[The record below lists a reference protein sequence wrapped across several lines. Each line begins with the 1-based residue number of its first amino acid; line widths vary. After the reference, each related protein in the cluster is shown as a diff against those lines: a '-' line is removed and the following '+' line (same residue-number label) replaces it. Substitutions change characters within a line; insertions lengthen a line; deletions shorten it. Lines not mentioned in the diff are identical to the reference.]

1 MALTPKVQK
10 EFAGFDMEQ
19 VMPKLGYTGPNQID
33 DIRKFL
39 TANPN
44 AARKLDKWGTMAS
57 KMIRGEAVD
66 TVFRSQ
72 VSTPNLVGN
81 NKPPQQAP
89 SQVKTAINNPSQQPR
104 VQMQEGGD
112 VENPAPTTGQTP
124 AMQKTAE
131 IMDDP
136 FAAVG
141 SDVKLK
147 PDLVTDE
154 QIKSGEIAAGTGQ
167 LKDRKPEKY
176 IGTDPI
182 VIPFEESAL
191 GTGTGTGTKR
201 LATGDTVN
209 VVDTVVEATVPEA
222 LADISVHK
230 AQDDIDKKA
239 AVEKPVGVVSE
250 EAQVDPA
257 QLPPDKLAQLDLKAP
272 QLGEAQKV
280 IAPDKRVVE
289 GGELIEGVADAA
301 KASKFVEGV
310 EAATGAPSSAATVK
324 GQLTSLME
332 DFEGSEPPAW
342 AAGGMR
348 QAVAALAKR
357 GMSASSLA
365 GQAIVQAAME
375 SAMPIAMADAQTT
388 AQFESMNLSNR
399 QQMAM
404 LRAEKRAQFMGQEF
418 DQDFQARVQNAAK
431 VSDIANMN
439 FSAEQTIALENARMA
454 QTVDLTN
461 LSNRQAK
468 LMADVAAMTQV
479 DLTNLNNRQQ
489 AAVQNAKSFL
499 EMDMSNLEIDQQAAM
514 FEAQSRVQALFTDVA
529 AENAA
534 EQFDQETSKFFA
546 SLEAQTSQYNAGQ
559 ANAIAQYN
567 AGQENTMLQ
576 FYENLDNNREQ
587 FNAENQL
594 EIASSNAKWRQSIT
608 TQNNAL
614 TNASN
619 QINAQTALGLTNT
632 AYNNMWQ
639 RDRDI
644 LDFTFSTAKAA
655 KQQQYTLTN
664 LAVAEDIAAAK
675 AAAEASGG
683 FWGSIL
689 DAGLKILVN
698 KATGGTVTT
707 D

>member
-72 VSTPNLVGN
+72 VSTPNLVGE

-104 VQMQEGGD
+104 VQMKKGGSVKKDGNSDFKLNPDIYDKDGNVKGNVDIKPFSQETTT
-112 VENPAPTTGQTP
+112 PTTGQTP

-131 IMDDP
+131 IMADP

-141 SDVKLK
+141 SDVKIK

-154 QIKSGEIAAGTGQ
+154 QVKEGEIATGTGQ
-167 LKDRKPEKY
+167 LKDR
-176 IGTDPI
+176 T
-182 VIPFEESAL
+182 
-191 GTGTGTGTKR
+191 
-201 LATGDTVN
+201 TGDTVN
-209 VVDTVVEATVPEA
+209 VVDNVVEATVPEA

-418 DQDFQARVQNAAK
+418 DQAFQARVQNAAK
-431 VSDIANMN
+431 ISDIANMN

-461 LSNRQAK
+461 LSNQQAK

-608 TQNNAL
+608 TQNNAI

-689 DAGLKILVN
+689 DAGLKILVS
-698 KATGGTVTT
+698 KATGGTVST
-707 D
+707 

>member
-39 TANPN
+39 SANPN

-66 TVFRSQ
+66 TIFRSQ
-72 VSTPNLVGN
+72 VSTPNLVGE

-104 VQMQEGGD
+104 VQMKKGGSVKKDGNSDFKLNPDIYDKDGNVKGNVD
-112 VENPAPTTGQTP
+112 VKNSPKKTTAPSTGQTP

-131 IMDDP
+131 IMADP

-141 SDVKLK
+141 SDVKIK

-154 QIKSGEIAAGTGQ
+154 QVKEGEIATGTGQ
-167 LKDRKPEKY
+167 LKDR
-176 IGTDPI
+176 
-182 VIPFEESAL
+182 
-191 GTGTGTGTKR
+191 
-201 LATGDTVN
+201 ATGDTVN
-209 VVDTVVEATVPEA
+209 VVDNVVEATVPEA

-418 DQDFQARVQNAAK
+418 DQAFQARVQNAAK
-431 VSDIANMN
+431 ISDVANMN

-461 LSNRQAK
+461 LSNQQAK

-632 AYNNMWQ
+632 AYANMWQ

-644 LDFTFSTAKAA
+644 LDFTFSTAKSA

-664 LAVAEDIAAAK
+664 VAVAEDIAAAK

-689 DAGLKILVN
+689 DAGLKILVG
-698 KATGGTVTT
+698 KAVGLTT
-707 D
+707 P

>member
-72 VSTPNLVGN
+72 VSTPNLVGE

-104 VQMQEGGD
+104 VQMKKGGSVKKDGNSDFKLNPDIYDKDGNVKGNVDIKPFSQETTT
-112 VENPAPTTGQTP
+112 PTTGQTP

-131 IMDDP
+131 IMADP

-141 SDVKLK
+141 SDVKIK

-154 QIKSGEIAAGTGQ
+154 QVKEGEIATGTGQ
-167 LKDRKPEKY
+167 LKDR
-176 IGTDPI
+176 
-182 VIPFEESAL
+182 
-191 GTGTGTGTKR
+191 
-201 LATGDTVN
+201 ATGDTVN
-209 VVDTVVEATVPEA
+209 VVDNVVEATVPEA

-418 DQDFQARVQNAAK
+418 DQAFQARVQNAAK
-431 VSDIANMN
+431 ISDIANMN

-461 LSNRQAK
+461 LSNQQAK

-608 TQNNAL
+608 TQNNAI

-632 AYNNMWQ
+632 AYANMWQ

-689 DAGLKILVN
+689 DAGLKILVS
-698 KATGGTVTT
+698 KATGGTVST
-707 D
+707 

>member
-72 VSTPNLVGN
+72 VSTPNLVGE

-104 VQMQEGGD
+104 VQMKKGGSVKKD
-112 VENPAPTTGQTP
+112 SNSLINEPPIGNFPKETTLPRTTTPTTGQTP

-131 IMDDP
+131 IMADP

-141 SDVKLK
+141 SDVKIK

-154 QIKSGEIAAGTGQ
+154 QVKEGEIATGTGQ
-167 LKDRKPEKY
+167 LKDR
-176 IGTDPI
+176 
-182 VIPFEESAL
+182 
-191 GTGTGTGTKR
+191 
-201 LATGDTVN
+201 ATGDTVN
-209 VVDTVVEATVPEA
+209 VVDNVVEATVPEA

-431 VSDIANMN
+431 ISDVANMN

-461 LSNRQAK
+461 LSNQQAK

-479 DLTNLNNRQQ
+479 DLTNLTNRQQ

-632 AYNNMWQ
+632 AYANMWQ

-664 LAVAEDIAAAK
+664 VAVAEDIAAAK

-689 DAGLKILVN
+689 DAGLKILVSR
-698 KATGGTVTT
+698 ATGQSPFMTN
-707 D
+707 

>member
-72 VSTPNLVGN
+72 VSTPNLVGE

-104 VQMQEGGD
+104 VQMKKGGSVKKDGNSDFKLNPDIYDKDGNVKGNVDIKPFSQETTT
-112 VENPAPTTGQTP
+112 PTTGQTP

-131 IMDDP
+131 IMADP

-141 SDVKLK
+141 SDVKIK

-154 QIKSGEIAAGTGQ
+154 QVKEGEIATGTGQ
-167 LKDRKPEKY
+167 LKDR
-176 IGTDPI
+176 T
-182 VIPFEESAL
+182 
-191 GTGTGTGTKR
+191 
-201 LATGDTVN
+201 TGDTVN
-209 VVDTVVEATVPEA
+209 VVDNVVEATVPEA

-418 DQDFQARVQNAAK
+418 DQAFQARVQNAAK
-431 VSDIANMN
+431 ISDIANMN

-461 LSNRQAK
+461 LSNQQAK

-567 AGQENTMLQ
+567 AGEENAMLQ

-608 TQNNAL
+608 TQNNAI

-632 AYNNMWQ
+632 AYANMWQ

-689 DAGLKILVN
+689 DAGLKILVS
-698 KATGGTVTT
+698 KATGGTVST
-707 D
+707 

>member
-72 VSTPNLVGN
+72 VSTPNLVGE

-104 VQMQEGGD
+104 VQMKKGGSVKKDGNSDFKLNPDIYDKDGNVKGNVDIKPFSQETTT
-112 VENPAPTTGQTP
+112 PTTGQTP

-131 IMDDP
+131 IMADP

-141 SDVKLK
+141 SDVKIK

-154 QIKSGEIAAGTGQ
+154 QVKEGEIATGTGQ
-167 LKDRKPEKY
+167 LKDR
-176 IGTDPI
+176 T
-182 VIPFEESAL
+182 
-191 GTGTGTGTKR
+191 
-201 LATGDTVN
+201 TGDTVN
-209 VVDTVVEATVPEA
+209 VVDNVVEATVPEA

-418 DQDFQARVQNAAK
+418 DQAFQARVQNAAK
-431 VSDIANMN
+431 ISDIANMN

-461 LSNRQAK
+461 LSNQQAK

-608 TQNNAL
+608 TQNNAI

-632 AYNNMWQ
+632 AYANMWQ

-689 DAGLKILVN
+689 DAGLKILVS
-698 KATGGTVTT
+698 KATGGTVPT
-707 D
+707 